1 MSTTTVSVLNPLLVT
16 DGSISGDGIF
26 DIWMRTLGAHLKRE
40 YAEQRITGDEYAKA
54 YISLMNNLLNTAV
67 GFLTQ
72 DAQLAM
78 SQEQMRHDITISDAQ
93 LAMAQTKLT
102 HDTKIS
108 DAQLVIE
115 QDKLKQDTK
124 ISDAQLTLAQTKLS
138 NETKISDARL
148 VIEQSKLKQDI
159 TISDA
164 QLKVAQDK
172 LAQDIIISNAQLKVT
187 QDKLKQDT
195 KISDA
200 QLSLA
205 QSKLS
210 YETQLLDAQVK
221 HLSAQVSLANKELT
235 LKDKD
240 LALKDKQVALA
251 EAQLKAAEVQYKD
264 TVDGVPVGG
273 VLGKQMKVYEAQAK
287 GFKDN
292 ALQAAAKIMVDT
304 WNIRRQTDEG
314 LQTTKESK
322 LYDGN
327 IGSAIAEMFKSV
339 SIPVVPAP

>member
-1 MSTTTVSVLNPLLVT
+1 MPTTTVSVLNPLLVT
-16 DGSISGDGIF
+16 DGSVSGNGIF
-26 DIWMRTLGAHLKRE
+26 DIWMRSLGAHLKRE

-124 ISDAQLTLAQTKLS
+124 ISDAQLTLAQ
-138 NETKISDARL
+138 
-148 VIEQSKLKQDI
+148 
-159 TISDA
+159 
-164 QLKVAQDK
+164 
-172 LAQDIIISNAQLKVT
+172 
-187 QDKLKQDT
+187 
-195 KISDA
+195 
-200 QLSLA
+200 
-205 QSKLS
+205 SKLS
-210 YETQLLDAQVK
+210 HETQLLDAQVE

-235 LKDKD
+235 LKDKE
-240 LALKDKQVALA
+240 LALKDKQVVLA
-251 EAQLKAAEVQYKD
+251 EAQIKAAQVQYQD
-264 TVDGVPVGG
+264 TIDGKAIGG
-273 VLGKQMKVYEAQAK
+273 VLGKQMKVYDAQAK

-292 ALQAAAKIMVDT
+292 ALQAATKIMVDT

-327 IGSAIAEMFKSV
+327 IGNAIAEMFASV
-339 SIPVVPAP
+339 SIPVAQAPTP

>member
-1 MSTTTVSVLNPLLVT
+1 MPTTTVSVLNPLLVT
-16 DGSISGDGIF
+16 DGSVSGDGIF
-26 DIWMRTLGAHLKRE
+26 DIWMRSLGAHLKRE

-115 QDKLKQDTK
+115 QDKLKQDIK
-124 ISDAQLTLAQTKLS
+124 VSDAQLTLAQSKLS
-138 NETKISDARL
+138 NEIK
-148 VIEQSKLKQDI
+148 
-159 TISDA
+159 ISDA

-172 LAQDIIISNAQLKVT
+172 LAQD
-187 QDKLKQDT
+187 T

-200 QLSLA
+200 QLTLA

-210 YETQLLDAQVK
+210 HETQLLDAQVEQ
-221 HLSAQVSLANKELT
+221 LSAQVSLANKELT
-235 LKDKD
+235 LKDKE

-251 EAQLKAAEVQYKD
+251 EAQIKAAQVQYQD
-264 TVDGVPVGG
+264 TIDGKAIGG
-273 VLGKQMKVYEAQAK
+273 VLGKQMKVYDAQAK

-292 ALQAAAKIMVDT
+292 ALQAATKIMVDT
-304 WNIRRQTDEG
+304 WNIRRQTEES

-327 IGSAIAEMFKSV
+327 IGNAIAEMFASV
-339 SIPVVPAP
+339 SIPVAQAPTP

>member
-1 MSTTTVSVLNPLLVT
+1 MPTTTVSVLNPLLVT
-16 DGSISGDGIF
+16 DGSVSGNGIF
-26 DIWMRTLGAHLKRE
+26 DIWMRSLGAHLKRE

-124 ISDAQLTLAQTKLS
+124 ISDAQLTLAQ
-138 NETKISDARL
+138 
-148 VIEQSKLKQDI
+148 
-159 TISDA
+159 
-164 QLKVAQDK
+164 
-172 LAQDIIISNAQLKVT
+172 
-187 QDKLKQDT
+187 
-195 KISDA
+195 
-200 QLSLA
+200 
-205 QSKLS
+205 SKLS
-210 YETQLLDAQVK
+210 HETQLLDAQVE

-235 LKDKD
+235 LKDKE

-251 EAQLKAAEVQYKD
+251 EAQIKAAQVQYQD
-264 TVDGVPVGG
+264 TIDGKAIGG
-273 VLGKQMKVYEAQAK
+273 VLGKQMKVYDAQAK

-292 ALQAAAKIMVDT
+292 ALQAATKIMVDT

-327 IGSAIAEMFKSV
+327 IGNAIAEMFASV
-339 SIPVVPAP
+339 SIPVAQAPTP

>member
-1 MSTTTVSVLNPLLVT
+1 MSTTWVSVLNPLLVT
-16 DGSISGDGIF
+16 DGTVAGNGIF

-93 LAMAQTKLT
+93 LLMAQTKLT

-115 QDKLKQDTK
+115 QDKLSHETK
-124 ISDAQLTLAQTKLS
+124 ISDAQLVMAQTKLGH
-138 NETKISDARL
+138 
-148 VIEQSKLKQDI
+148 
-159 TISDA
+159 
-164 QLKVAQDK
+164 
-172 LAQDIIISNAQLKVT
+172 
-187 QDKLKQDT
+187 
-195 KISDA
+195 
-200 QLSLA
+200 
-205 QSKLS
+205 
-210 YETQLLDAQVK
+210 ETQLLDAQVEN
-221 HLSAQVSLANKELT
+221 LSAQVSLANKELV

-240 LALKDKQVALA
+240 LALKEKQVALA
-251 EAQLKAAEVQYKD
+251 AAQIKAAEVQYKD
-264 TVDGVPVGG
+264 TVDGQPVGG
-273 VLGKQMKVYEAQAK
+273 VLGKQMKVYDAQAK

-292 ALQAAAKIMVDT
+292 ALQAATKIMVDT
-304 WNIRRQTDEG
+304 WNIRRQTEES
-314 LQTTKESK
+314 LQTTADSK

-327 IGSAIAEMFKSV
+327 IGNAIAEMFGSV
-339 SIPVVPAP
+339 NIPVARAPTP